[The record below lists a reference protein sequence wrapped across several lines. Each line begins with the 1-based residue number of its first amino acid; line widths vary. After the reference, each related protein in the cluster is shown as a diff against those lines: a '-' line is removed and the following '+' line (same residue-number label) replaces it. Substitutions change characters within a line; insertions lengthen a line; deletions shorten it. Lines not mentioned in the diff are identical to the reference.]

1 MSASAMPPGWA
12 EALLRLFLK
21 PGDVDSVS
29 GDLLEEYRVSIH
41 PVHGQGG
48 ADLWY
53 LTQVFGFVRRGAAL
67 WAVLFGGAFLART
80 ALDWL
85 APPLDFR
92 TRSIVSTVLGV
103 GILMAAG
110 FRASWRSGSFVAGTV
125 AGVATVGIGA
135 VISVFGVAGMLAI
148 WHDPQ
153 TMTAIRGSGG
163 LGEVFELPLM
173 MVVPGVLLGTLGGVI
188 GTAIKRLQST

>member
-1 MSASAMPPGWA
+1 M
-12 EALLRLFLK
+12 
-21 PGDVDSVS
+21 
-29 GDLLEEYRVSIH
+29 
-41 PVHGQGG
+41 
-48 ADLWY
+48 
-53 LTQVFGFVRRGAAL
+53 
-67 WAVLFGGAFLART
+67 
-80 ALDWL
+80 
-85 APPLDFR
+85 
-92 TRSIVSTVLGV
+92 
-103 GILMAAG
+103 
-110 FRASWRSGSFVAGTV
+110 
-125 AGVATVGIGA
+125 GIGA